1 MKTKTHLLLFCVVIL
16 FVLSACIASLAGDP
30 LKGTSWALVSFG
42 GTSPLPDTHPTLA
55 FEDGQV
61 KGNAS
66 CNSFGG
72 EYKVKGDKMIFGDL
86 YWTLMACMDNGVM
99 DQEQAYMRMLTGEAE
114 FELTEGQ
121 LKLTNQQG
129 EVLIF
134 EPMGGQD

>member
-1 MKTKTHLLLFCVVIL
+1 
-16 FVLSACIASLAGDP
+16 
-30 LKGTSWALVSFG
+30 
-42 GTSPLPDTHPTLA
+42 
-55 FEDGQV
+55 
-61 KGNAS
+61 
-66 CNSFGG
+66 
-72 EYKVKGDKMIFGDL
+72 
-86 YWTLMACMDNGVM
+86 MACMDNGVM